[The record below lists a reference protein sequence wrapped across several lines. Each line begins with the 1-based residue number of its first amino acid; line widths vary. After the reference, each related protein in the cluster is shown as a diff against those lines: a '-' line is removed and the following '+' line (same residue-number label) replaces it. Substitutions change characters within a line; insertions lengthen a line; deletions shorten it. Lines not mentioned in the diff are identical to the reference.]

1 MRRFDDA
8 LLRNRLGR
16 LPKWKQLGF
25 VLLLCERM
33 MPNFKEF
40 GAAAG
45 FDVSR
50 YVDSMGL
57 AWDSLIAVRNG
68 RDYKPLSESSLAG
81 APSTEESVHRFT
93 SLALNAALSVS
104 SLMSIMD
111 DGRIEHAVEVA
122 QLACDGVELYIQFL
136 ESVPQIPLARGRVL
150 DHPLMQRE
158 LERQE
163 SDLEFL
169 ISLPSHAG
177 NVAKSLLKQRAEHT
191 PPLIPV
197 EM

>member
-1 MRRFDDA
+1 MRRFDGA
-8 LLRNRLGR
+8 LLRNRLGT
-16 LPKWKQLGF
+16 LPKWKQIGF

-33 MPNFKEF
+33 MPNLKEF
-40 GAAAG
+40 SAATG
-45 FDVSR
+45 FDGSG
-50 YVDSMGL
+50 YADSMGL
-57 AWDSLIAVRNG
+57 AWDSLNSVQNG
-68 RDYKPLSESSLAG
+68 RDYKTRPETSLTG

-93 SLALNAALSVS
+93 SLALNAALSIS
-104 SLMSIMD
+104 SLMSIVD

-136 ESVPQIPLARGRVL
+136 ELVPPIPLARGRVL

-169 ISLPSHAG
+169 ISLPRHG
-177 NVAKSLLKQRAEHT
+177 GDVAISLLKQRSEHT